1 MRKFLI
7 VVCLLLICLSPAN
20 ACDVSLFALVSGNSP
35 NKAFAEKLTS
45 LVGRARAVAN
55 NSENHETL
63 PTHLQQLMSGWIEF
77 SNTYQINPPEWA
89 KKDAAWKDKLNEQAD
104 LIGSIRKNLASQEP
118 DQAKAHRELQKFT
131 RQLTR
136 LYESLEMDELS
147 RLLLDISMH
156 IDHVWDAW
164 WAQNGAGLIETTATF
179 SAACQK
185 LSEKLDE
192 KSAKTFEDLAHR
204 AGELHKM
211 AAKPD
216 VFAGKSFEF
225 MLNMTEN
232 DFARFNDARKEKSA
246 EETK

>member
-7 VVCLLLICLSPAN
+7 VFCLLLICLPPAN

-45 LVGRARAVAN
+45 LVGLARAVAN
-55 NSENHETL
+55 NSENRETL
-63 PTHLQQLMSGWIEF
+63 PGHLQQLMTGWMEF

-89 KKDAAWKDKLNEQAD
+89 KKDAAWQDKLNKQAN

-118 DQAKAHRELQKFT
+118 DQAKTHRELQKFT

-136 LYESLEMDELS
+136 LYDSMEMDELS

-164 WAQNGAGLIETTATF
+164 WNQNSARLVEATATF
-179 SAACQK
+179 SAEC
-185 LSEKLDE
+185 EKLLGKLDKE
-192 KSAKTFEDLAHR
+192 SAKSFKDLAHR

-211 AAKPD
+211 AGRTD

-232 DFARFNDARKEKSA
+232 DFARFNDTRKEKSS
-246 EETK
+246 EKTK